1 MTRRSSVMQID
12 LTGQHVEI
20 TPPLREYVNSKLE
33 RLTRHSTQ
41 VLDIHVILSVEKL
54 RHTAEATLR
63 LNGGNLFADATDGDM
78 YAAIDALTD
87 KLDRQVK
94 KHNAKLNDH
103 HRNEG
108 SHKNHV

>member
-1 MTRRSSVMQID
+1 MQID

-94 KHNAKLNDH
+94 KHKQKLNDH
-103 HRNEG
+103 HRTEG
-108 SHKNHV
+108 SHKNLV

>member
-1 MTRRSSVMQID
+1 MQID
-12 LTGQHVEI
+12 LTGQHVDI

-54 RHTAEATLR
+54 RHKAEATMR
-63 LNGGNLFADATDGDM
+63 LNGASVFADATEEDM

-94 KHNAKLNDH
+94 KHNEKLNDH

-108 SHKNHV
+108 SLKNHV

>member
-1 MTRRSSVMQID
+1 MQID

-20 TPPLREYVNSKLE
+20 TSPLREYVNSKLD
-33 RLTRHSTQ
+33 RLNRHSDQ

-54 RHTAEATLR
+54 RHRAEATLR
-63 LNGGNLFADATDGDM
+63 LNGGSVFADATEEDM

-94 KHNAKLNDH
+94 KHNEKMNDH
-103 HRNEG
+103 HRNEA
-108 SHKNHV
+108 SLKNHV

>member
-1 MTRRSSVMQID
+1 MQIN

-33 RLTRHSTQ
+33 RLTRHSDQ
-41 VLDIHVILSVEKL
+41 VMDVHVILSVEKL

-63 LNGGNLFADATDGDM
+63 LNGGNVFADATEEDM

-94 KHNAKLNDH
+94 KHKQKLNDH
-103 HRNEG
+103 HRDEG

>member
-1 MTRRSSVMQID
+1 MQID

-20 TPPLREYVNSKLE
+20 THPLREYVNSKLD
-33 RLTRHSTQ
+33 RLNRHSGQ

-54 RHTAEATLR
+54 RHKAEATLR
-63 LNGGNLFADATDGDM
+63 LNGGSVFADATEEDM

-94 KHNAKLNDH
+94 KHNEKMNDH
-103 HRNEG
+103 HRNEA
-108 SHKNHV
+108 SLKNHV

>member
-1 MTRRSSVMQID
+1 MQID

-20 TPPLREYVNSKLE
+20 TPPLREYVNSKLD
-33 RLTRHSTQ
+33 RLTRHSDQ

-63 LNGGNLFADATDGDM
+63 LNGGNVFADATEEDM

-94 KHNAKLNDH
+94 KHNQKLNDH
-103 HRNEG
+103 HRDEG